1 MIIKKNCHSKS
12 HIRYKIICK
21 NGCTNKFPWAFL
33 WLTVAPYTVLGI
45 DLEQSKLI
53 KMKLR
58 RKGDK
63 PASAAVVGCG
73 FASGSWEEDEPI
85 LFHVFFP
92 PTAAI
97 PSIRDR
103 AELPLRW
110 AFPHF
115 PDEGHLH
122 EWPGT
127 LNILRADLH
136 IQLNPEKAGAAT
148 KRSIHVILFPPD
160 TMFSITL
167 TEVTAVSVKSGV
179 NSGLKLMWKKKRQVL
194 MMCLQSFL
202 CWQQHEVKGWAEDL
216 GQGEGRDAFHT
227 RTPLCFCY
235 WTTDTS
241 FCSLNYR

>member
-85 LFHVFFP
+85 VFHVFFP

-148 KRSIHVILFPPD
+148 KRSIHVILLPPD

-179 NSGLKLMWKKKRQVL
+179 NSGLKLMRKKKKASFNDVFAVFL
-194 MMCLQSFL
+194 ML
-202 CWQQHEVKGWAEDL
+202 AAAR
-216 GQGEGRDAFHT
+216 GEGLGWGLGAGGRQG
-227 RTPLCFCY
+227 CFPHQ
-235 WTTDTS
+235 DS
-241 FCSLNYR
+241 FMLLLLDNWHFLLQPKL